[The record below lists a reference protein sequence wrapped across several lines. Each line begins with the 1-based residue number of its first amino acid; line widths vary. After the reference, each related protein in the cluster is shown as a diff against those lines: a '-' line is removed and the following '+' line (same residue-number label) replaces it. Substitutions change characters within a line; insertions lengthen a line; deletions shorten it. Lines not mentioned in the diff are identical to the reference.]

1 MLRFFDT
8 NQDFQS
14 LRRDVDRAFDAFRTN
29 GAAFR
34 QAFLPGRN
42 PRNYPHV
49 NIAEDADTIH
59 VEALAP
65 GLNPDTIQITVL
77 RNQLTIAGEKPGEA
91 SDVKAEQFHRSE
103 RADGRFVR
111 TFTLPAEVNDAKV
124 AAEYRSGILT
134 ITLPKA
140 ETAKPKKINVAVA

>member
-14 LRRDVDRAFDAFRTN
+14 LRRDIDRAFDAFRTN

-65 GLNPDTIQITVL
+65 GLNPDSIQITVL
-77 RNQLTIAGEKPGEA
+77 RNQLTIAGEKPAEA
-91 SDVKAEQFHRSE
+91 SDVKAEQFHRCE
-103 RADGRFVR
+103 RAGGRFVR